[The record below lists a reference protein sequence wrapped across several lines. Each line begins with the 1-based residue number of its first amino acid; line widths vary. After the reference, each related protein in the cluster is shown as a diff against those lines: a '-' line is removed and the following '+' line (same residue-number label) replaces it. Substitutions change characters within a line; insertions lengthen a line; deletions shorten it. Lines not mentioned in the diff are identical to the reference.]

1 MATLLLVE
9 HDNNQLNAVTKN
21 AVSAARELG
30 GEVTLLVAGEN
41 CRAVA
46 EQAARIAGVA
56 KVLLADDSA
65 FKHQLAENVAALML
79 CPRGLQP
86 SARRRQRKREKHPA
100 ARCGPRRRR
109 ANLRRD
115 CSGRP
120 RGLQTSGL
128 CGQRNRH
135 R

>member
-9 HDNNQLNAVTKN
+9 HDNNQLNAVTRN

-41 CRAVA
+41 CRPVA

-65 FKHQLAENVAALML
+65 FKHQLAENVAALTL
-79 CPRGLQP
+79 RSAGIIAICSP
-86 SARRRQRKREKHPA
+86 SPAQTGKTSCRAWRPSPTSRKSP
-100 ARCGPRRRR
+100 
-109 ANLRRD
+109 
-115 CSGRP
+115 
-120 RGLQTSGL
+120 T
-128 CGQRNRH
+128 
-135 R
+135 